1 MPRFKQKIKRGN
13 RFVRAWDGYL
23 RVYHK
28 GTRRFP
34 AGLVDRVAEH
44 LEDEGDEV
52 EIVERFHPLE
62 IEPQLVGGTSTTTL
76 RPYQV
81 EAVELG
87 LEARTGVFAAAT
99 GLGKTEIMGELIRR
113 TQCRTLILLHQS
125 TIAHQTIDERFRPTL
140 TFPNAKEQVFGFV
153 GDGLDDPALVT
164 VGMYQ
169 TIHFKL
175 EPPCRDCGYNT
186 PPEYSLEFGVCKKP
200 DCGLLKTAPTLDM
213 IADTLEWLDT
223 FEAIHLDECHRAP
236 AQTWWPIIM
245 NTPAHYRFGYSA
257 TPFKS
262 DMGTELRL
270 VGATGEIC
278 FSFPADEAIEE
289 GWLTKP
295 LYVMIRLGMKKE
307 YYPSYPAA
315 VQDGIVDKRARN
327 EAIADLV
334 KAVDQPTLVL
344 VERVAHGKLLRGM
357 IKQNKIK
364 VEFLS
369 GNASSDQRKNAIKA
383 LRNGDV
389 RCLVVTTI
397 FDEGVDIPEI
407 GALVLAGGGKAHHR
421 IIQRIGRGL
430 RVSEGKDY
438 IPIFDFLDDHSI
450 KTEGED
456 DDPGVLWL
464 HSRERL
470 TAVQEAGFDNEVLTL
485 DEALSRLKSGDMREG
500 GNHDEN
506 SK

>member
-1 MPRFKQKIKRGN
+1 MPRFKQKVKRGDKL
-13 RFVRAWDGYL
+13 VRVWDGYL
-23 RVYHK
+23 KVYHK
-28 GTRRFP
+28 GTHRFP
-34 AGLVDRVAEH
+34 SGLAERVAAH
-44 LEDEGDEV
+44 LENEGDDV
-52 EIVERFHPLE
+52 EIVSRFRQLE
-62 IEPQLVGGTSTTTL
+62 LEPQLFDGTSTTEL
-76 RPYQV
+76 RPYQI
-81 EAVELG
+81 EAVEAG

-113 TQCRTLILLHQS
+113 TQCRTLVLLHQS
-125 TIAHQTIDERFRPTL
+125 TIAHQTIDQRFIPTL

-153 GDGLDDPALVT
+153 GDGVDNSALVT

-175 EPPCRDCGYNT
+175 EPPCRDCGANT
-186 PPEYSLEFGVCKKP
+186 PSEYSIQYGRCKKCSLDKTP
-200 DCGLLKTAPTLDM
+200 MTLKMIEDTLD
-213 IADTLEWLDT
+213 WLDS

-236 AQTWWPIIM
+236 AKTWWPIIM
-245 NTPAHYRFGYSA
+245 NTPAYYRFGYSA

-262 DMGTELRL
+262 DKGTELRL

-278 FSFPADEAIEE
+278 FSFPAEEAIEE

-295 LYVMIRLGMKKE
+295 LYVMIRLGMKKA
-307 YYPSYPAA
+307 YYPSYSAA

-344 VERVAHGKLLRGM
+344 VERVAHGKMLKSL
-357 IKQNKIK
+357 IKQNKVK

-369 GNASSDQRKNAIKA
+369 GNASSDQRIKAIAA

-389 RCLVVTTI
+389 QCLVVTTI

-421 IIQRIGRGL
+421 VIQRIGRGL
-430 RVSEGKDY
+430 RVTEGKDY

-450 KTEGED
+450 KTEDED

-470 TAVQEAGFDNEVLTL
+470 VAVKEAGFDNEVLTL
-485 DEALSRLKSGDMREG
+485 DETMGRLESGDMR
-500 GNHDEN
+500 
-506 SK
+506 K

>member
-1 MPRFKQKIKRGN
+1 MPRFKKKFKRGN
-13 RFVRAWDGYL
+13 KLVRMWDGYL

-28 GTRRFP
+28 GTHLFP
-34 AGLVDRVAEH
+34 SGLAARVAKH
-44 LEDEGDEV
+44 LENEGDDV
-52 EIVERFHPLE
+52 EIVERFHQLE
-62 IEPQLVGGTSTTTL
+62 LEPQLLDGKSTTKL
-76 RPYQV
+76 RPYQQ
-81 EAVELG
+81 EAVAAG
-87 LEARTGVFAAAT
+87 LEARTGVFSAAT
-99 GLGKTEIMGELIRR
+99 GLGKTEIMGEIIRR
-113 TQCRTLILLHQS
+113 TQCRTLVLLHQS
-125 TIAHQTIDERFRPTL
+125 TIAIQTVDRFNSTL
-140 TFPNAKEQVFGFV
+140 TFPNATEQVFGFI
-153 GDGLDDPALVT
+153 GDGIDNPALIT
-164 VGMYQ
+164 VAMYQ
-169 TIHFKL
+169 TIHFQL
-175 EPPCRDCGYNT
+175 EPPCRDCGTNT
-186 PPEYSLEFGVCKKP
+186 PSEYALEFGICKK
-200 DCGLLKTAPTLDM
+200 CKLAKTEPTLVM
-213 IADTLEWLDT
+213 IEDTLDWLNS

-236 AQTWWPIIM
+236 AKTWWPIIM
-245 NTPAHYRFGYSA
+245 HTPSHYRFGYSA

-262 DMGTELRL
+262 DKGTELRL

-307 YYPSYPAA
+307 YYSSYPAA

-344 VERVAHGKLLRGM
+344 VERVAHGKLLKGM
-357 IKQNKIK
+357 IKQNKVK

-369 GNASSDQRKNAIKA
+369 GNASSDQRSKAIKA
-383 LRNGDV
+383 LRSGDV
-389 RCLVVTTI
+389 QCLVVTTI

-470 TAVQEAGFDNEVLTL
+470 TAVKEAGFDNEVLTL
-485 DEALSRLKSGDMREG
+485 DEALGRLESGDMREG
-500 GNHDEN
+500 GNHGKN
-506 SK
+506 GK